1 MTGIPPG
8 ISGVGKVRDCN
19 GMARLRRAA
28 AVVLAL
34 ACSGCMVGPD
44 YQSPPA
50 PAAVAYLEANQPSV
64 DTKTQEYET
73 WWRVFDDPVLDQL
86 IKTAYGQNLTLVAAG
101 TRVLQARA
109 ELGVAIGDF
118 YPQSQQA
125 TSSLIY
131 TRPSHADPT
140 ASPQS
145 QVSGFWRA
153 SLGASVDWE
162 LDFWGKFRRAI
173 QSADAAYLASI
184 ASYDDTLVTLLGDVA
199 TTYIG
204 IRTLQ
209 TRIAIA
215 QDNIVKQKKAL
226 AIAEARFHGGA
237 ATKLDVYQAQ
247 NVLGQTEA
255 AVPQL
260 TAQLKQGLNAL
271 SVLLG
276 MVPQPLDNLLRGP
289 QTIPVPP
296 MTVAVGI
303 PADLVRRRPDIRA
316 AELAA
321 MSQSAQIG
329 FAEANLYPAF
339 SLFGTFGT
347 ISANVNSNKL
357 SELFMGKGIT
367 FGFGPTFQWNILNYG
382 QITNTVR
389 VQDAKLQELLVD
401 YQNSVLTAQQQV
413 ENGLAT
419 FLESRKEVDD
429 LRRSVTA
436 ANAAVGLAILQYQLG
451 TRDFTTVLTAEQNL
465 YTAQNDL
472 ATAEGNVSTGLAAV
486 YRALG
491 GGWQIRDNNEFVPT
505 QTVEE
510 MRNRTNWGD
519 LLPPSNQR
527 PPPAPGLPT
536 AADVSARVRPPEW

>member
-1 MTGIPPG
+1 M
-8 ISGVGKVRDCN
+8 
-19 GMARLRRAA
+19 
-28 AVVLAL
+28 
-34 ACSGCMVGPD
+34 CS
-44 YQSPPA
+44 
-50 PAAVAYLEANQPSV
+50 
-64 DTKTQEYET
+64 
-73 WWRVFDDPVLDQL
+73 
-86 IKTAYGQNLTLVAAG
+86 
-101 TRVLQARA
+101 
-109 ELGVAIGDF
+109 
-118 YPQSQQA
+118 
-125 TSSLIY
+125 
-131 TRPSHADPT
+131 
-140 ASPQS
+140 
-145 QVSGFWRA
+145 
-153 SLGASVDWE
+153 
-162 LDFWGKFRRAI
+162 
-173 QSADAAYLASI
+173 
-184 ASYDDTLVTLLGDVA
+184 
-199 TTYIG
+199 
-204 IRTLQ
+204 
-209 TRIAIA
+209 
-215 QDNIVKQKKAL
+215 
-226 AIAEARFHGGA
+226 
-237 ATKLDVYQAQ
+237 
-247 NVLGQTEA
+247 GQTES

-260 TAQLKQGLNAL
+260 TAQLKQGMNAL
-271 SVLLG
+271 RVLLG
-276 MVPQPLDNLLRGP
+276 MAPQPLDDLLRGP
-289 QTIPVPP
+289 TTIPVPP
-296 MTVAVGI
+296 INVAVGV

-339 SLFGTFGT
+339 SLFGNFGT
-347 ISANVNSNKL
+347 ISANINGNKL
-357 SELFMGKGIT
+357 SDLFMGKGIT

-429 LRRSVTA
+429 LRRSVAA

-505 QTVEE
+505 QTVDE

-519 LLPPSNQR
+519 LLPAPNQ
-527 PPPAPGLPT
+527 PPQPAPGLPT
-536 AADVSARVRPPEW
+536 PANVSAKPRLPEW